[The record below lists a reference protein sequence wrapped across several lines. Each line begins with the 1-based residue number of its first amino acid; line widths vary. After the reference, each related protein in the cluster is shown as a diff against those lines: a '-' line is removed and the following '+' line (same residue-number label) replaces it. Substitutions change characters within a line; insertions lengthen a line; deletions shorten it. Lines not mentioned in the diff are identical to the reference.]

1 MLHLDGAVSA
11 LAWDQAG
18 ERLIAGTDRGDLWE
32 LADGRLRPIAP
43 APDARHRGAV
53 VSLTTDPTAGLIASA
68 DTAGTVV
75 LHQALAATVD
85 LGSRARSV
93 SWSPRYGLLALVSQR
108 AGLIVVDRAGTRVAS
123 LPPSRSL
130 RIAAWT
136 DHGAAPLVVGG
147 AGGLRWIDP
156 ADPDLVRRHDRAP
169 GAVLALAASGGPV
182 DAAAHRW
189 VAAGD
194 LRGEVRLTSART
206 AEEVSIAGWPD
217 PVAHLAWLADGRRV
231 VVVGG
236 DEATVWSVEPPDDD
250 EREPPRAA
258 TPRGPI
264 SALAAH
270 PWLPLVA
277 LGSEAGDVVWW
288 DVDAE
293 RTIDALDVGSPVTAI
308 AWDGLGERTHIATRA
323 GRIWSRPVG

>member
-1 MLHLDGAVSA
+1 MPRPWWSVEP
-11 LAWDQAG
+11 AG
-18 ERLIAGTDRGDLWE
+18 CGGSTRQTPTSFAATTGHRAPCSRWRPRAGRSTRL
-32 LADGRLRPIAP
+32 
-43 APDARHRGAV
+43 
-53 VSLTTDPTAGLIASA
+53 PTAGWRPATSAARCAS
-68 DTAGTVV
+68 
-75 LHQALAATVD
+75 
-85 LGSRARSV
+85 
-93 SWSPRYGLLALVSQR
+93 P
-108 AGLIVVDRAGTRVAS
+108 
-123 LPPSRSL
+123 
-130 RIAAWT
+130 
-136 DHGAAPLVVGG
+136 
-147 AGGLRWIDP
+147 
-156 ADPDLVRRHDRAP
+156 
-169 GAVLALAASGGPV
+169 
-182 DAAAHRW
+182 
-189 VAAGD
+189 
-194 LRGEVRLTSART
+194 ART